1 MTSLHVVG
9 TFISV
14 LLLLISTEKSASF
27 FMDFGDARE
36 ILSFSRELTIG
47 TLESL
52 EWIRKDENNTGED
65 DYTFIKRTEK
75 KILSLIKQTNRHL
88 EDLEKQVDQRAGEII
103 DEVIKKVPQRE
114 QLNRDMD
121 SLNELLG
128 RINDIYLQYVEYY
141 TYGDKYEIY
150 TRSGRDD
157 NNDVYFKVFEIY
169 DKFSEKMTNEHLN
182 TGKRHLNS
190 LNSLRLW
197 ALVQKDMNIIEGMY
211 SNYLQKLHA
220 VTQTFEPINVEYW
233 NNFADVVFT
242 HPNVSISAALERI
255 SNVIIQQN
263 LFIDA
268 YKEAIAQICDEQQS
282 PQQLLYNL
290 YNIIAMS
297 ELRGFAM
304 MQFSYTILRLH
315 KNGTFH
321 DERLKTLDDYKIR
334 VSETL
339 RAVRTAMAFAPR
351 DLWRCDPDK
360 HVEDVTYTEL
370 KQLFQGYI
378 VNEVDLNPSGTC
390 RENCAYY
397 SYSNVQ
403 GCFDNLF
410 CAKQRKCNGKV
421 LNCQYFDSDM
431 WICPS
436 DMHSSRRYEYVEYE
450 NGRLFGKKGS
460 CKKPITKVDKRG
472 KIEQNSA
479 SWQPVNNYTIR
490 DRGVNNGVDYHTLS
504 WEKRAVDLD
513 DLTAPDEHILT
524 GVRFRMVGSHLNFE
538 VRITPFNFTS
548 GLLIKPFEKSQW
560 TGNLNTE
567 VSNGNSEQ
575 KRRELVISNPDVP
588 IRIRQPSLPDS
599 LSNQFLNFGPTDL
612 DKDAAQST
620 IPFLDTQPVIT
631 NPPFP
636 LAGAGIYH
644 KGRSGSGGY
653 IALKAITY
661 DFKDHLHADVPSI
674 PAILELNQIPAQ

>member
-150 TRSGRDD
+150 TRLDFARNSVSLEMGALPDLLASVHRIIMKK
-157 NNDVYFKVFEIY
+157 NV
-169 DKFSEKMTNEHLN
+169 LN
-182 TGKRHLNS
+182 FFAKNS
-190 LNSLRLW
+190 
-197 ALVQKDMNIIEGMY
+197 Q
-211 SNYLQKLHA
+211 
-220 VTQTFEPINVEYW
+220 
-233 NNFADVVFT
+233 
-242 HPNVSISAALERI
+242 
-255 SNVIIQQN
+255 
-263 LFIDA
+263 
-268 YKEAIAQICDEQQS
+268 EAIAQICDEQQS

-460 CKKPITKVDKRG
+460 CKKPITKVDSWWRWLFWHCSYCMCYCDDHNASSNRYFNLRDVTSDVANNKVITGFKFTKVNQIIHIQIQEGRLTERG

-575 KRRELVISNPDVP
+575 KSNARFF
-588 IRIRQPSLPDS
+588 IM
-599 LSNQFLNFGPTDL
+599 
-612 DKDAAQST
+612 
-620 IPFLDTQPVIT
+620 
-631 NPPFP
+631 
-636 LAGAGIYH
+636 
-644 KGRSGSGGY
+644 
-653 IALKAITY
+653 
-661 DFKDHLHADVPSI
+661 
-674 PAILELNQIPAQ
+674 

>member
-1 MTSLHVVG
+1 MGKLWTLLLIFCSSSWAIKDNFSAVDKLRYD
-9 TFISV
+9 
-14 LLLLISTEKSASF
+14 LLLLQNLPIQS
-27 FMDFGDARE
+27 
-36 ILSFSRELTIG
+36 
-47 TLESL
+47 
-52 EWIRKDENNTGED
+52 
-65 DYTFIKRTEK
+65 
-75 KILSLIKQTNRHL
+75 
-88 EDLEKQVDQRAGEII
+88 
-103 DEVIKKVPQRE
+103 
-114 QLNRDMD
+114 
-121 SLNELLG
+121 
-128 RINDIYLQYVEYY
+128 
-141 TYGDKYEIY
+141 
-150 TRSGRDD
+150 RSGRDD
-157 NNDVYFKVFEIY
+157 KNDVYFKVFEIY
-169 DKFSEKMTNEHLN
+169 DKFSEKITNEHLN

-211 SNYLQKLHA
+211 SNYLQKLHT
-220 VTQTFEPINVEYW
+220 VTQTFEPINIEYW

-255 SNVIIQQN
+255 SDVIIQQN

-290 YNIIAMS
+290 YNIIAMT
-297 ELRGFAM
+297 EIRGFMM
-304 MQFSYTILRLH
+304 MQFSYTILRVH

-378 VNEVDLNPSGTC
+378 VNEVDLNPSSSC

-403 GCFDNLF
+403 GCFGDMF

-436 DMHSSRRYEYVEYE
+436 DINSNRRYEYVEYE
-450 NGRLFGKKGS
+450 NGRVFGKKGS
-460 CKKPITKVDKRG
+460 CKKPITKVDSWWRWIFWHCSYCMCYCDDHNSSSDRYFNLRDVTSDVANNKVITGFKFIKVNQIIHVQIQEGRLTERG
-472 KIEQNSA
+472 RIEENSA
-479 SWQPVNNYTIR
+479 SWKPVDNYTIR
-490 DRGVNNGVDYHTLS
+490 DRGVNNGEDYHTLS
-504 WEKRAVDLD
+504 WEKRAIDLD

-538 VRITPFNFTS
+538 VRITPFNYSS
-548 GLLIKPFEKSQW
+548 GLLIRPFEKSQW
-560 TGNLNTE
+560 TGNFNTE

-588 IRIRQPSLPDS
+588 IRIRQPSSPDS

-661 DFKDHLHADVPSI
+661 DFKDHLRADVPSI

>member
-1 MTSLHVVG
+1 MASLHVVG

-14 LLLLISTEKSASF
+14 LLLISTEKSASF
-27 FMDFGDARE
+27 FLDFGDARE
-36 ILSFSRELTIG
+36 ILSFSREVAVG
-47 TLESL
+47 TFESL

-75 KILSLIKQTNRHL
+75 KILKLMKQSNQRL
-88 EDLEKQVDQRAGEII
+88 EDLQRQLDQRAGEII

-114 QLNRDMD
+114 RLNRDMD

-128 RINDIYLQYVEYY
+128 RINDIHQQYIEYY
-141 TYGDKYEIY
+141 TYEDKYEVY
-150 TRSGRDD
+150 TRLDFARNSVSLEMGALPDLLASVHRI
-157 NNDVYFKVFEIY
+157 VMKKHI
-169 DKFSEKMTNEHLN
+169 
-182 TGKRHLNS
+182 LNS
-190 LNSLRLW
+190 FAANS
-197 ALVQKDMNIIEGMY
+197 Q
-211 SNYLQKLHA
+211 
-220 VTQTFEPINVEYW
+220 
-233 NNFADVVFT
+233 
-242 HPNVSISAALERI
+242 
-255 SNVIIQQN
+255 
-263 LFIDA
+263 
-268 YKEAIAQICDEQQS
+268 EAIAQICDEQQS

-290 YNIIAMS
+290 YNIIAMT
-297 ELRGFAM
+297 EIRGFMM

-321 DERLKTLDDYKIR
+321 DERLKTLDDYKTR

-378 VNEVDLNPSGTC
+378 VNEVDLNPSKSC

-436 DMHSSRRYEYVEYE
+436 DINSNRRYEYVEYE
-450 NGRLFGKKGS
+450 DGRVFGKKGS
-460 CKKPITKVDKRG
+460 CKKPITKVDSWWRWIFWHCSYCMCYCDDHNSSSDLITGFKFIKVNQIIHVQIQEGKLTERG
-472 KIEQNSA
+472 RIEENSA
-479 SWQPVNNYTIR
+479 SWKPVDNYTIR
-490 DRGVNNGVDYHTLS
+490 DRGVNNGEDYHTLS
-504 WEKRAVDLD
+504 WEKRAIDLD

-538 VRITPFNFTS
+538 VRITPFNYSS
-548 GLLIKPFEKSQW
+548 GLLIRPFEKSQW

-588 IRIRQPSLPDS
+588 IRIRQPSSPDS

-661 DFKDHLHADVPSI
+661 DFKDHLRADVPSI